1 MLFNTILSKSGI
13 KKALRSD
20 KDLSEL
26 FWGSATSLIIK
37 VSSIGISYLFTLLV
51 LYLYN
56 PSEWGIFSLSLA
68 SMMIFAI
75 PGRLGLDTAIVRFT
89 SEYLTESNITKLQ
102 DYYQKSLILVT
113 VSSIIF
119 TVLMYFFCGFLAES
133 IFKKPLVTESLR
145 IMSLGIIPMNVL
157 FLNAEA
163 LRGYKEIKS
172 YSFYKTVASYL
183 FCIPVLFLI
192 VKVTN
197 LKFNPEISYV
207 AGLWISMVLSN
218 ISLSNKLKVNFTI
231 QSQDHTFSEII
242 KVAFPML
249 LTTSLIFLLGWTGSF
264 AIGIFRQDPSEVGI
278 YQVALRLSALTS
290 LPVLAINSIAAPKF
304 ASLNSL
310 KDTIGLEKVIRQSTK
325 MTFWV
330 SLPILSVFITF
341 PEFVLSF
348 FGEEFK
354 AAALS
359 LIFISIGQFIS
370 SISGSVG
377 NLLQMTG
384 HQNKMQLIILT
395 GTAVNIC
402 LNYLLIPRYGIAGAG
417 FASMIGVTVWNLSAV
432 YVIWKEM
439 NITTIYIPNITK
451 IGKRIKKNI

>member
-1 MLFNTILSKSGI
+1 MLFNSILAKTGI
-13 KKALRSD
+13 KKALHSD
-20 KDLSEL
+20 KDLFEL

-51 LYLYN
+51 LYIYD
-56 PSEWGIFSLSLA
+56 PTQWGIFSLSLA

-89 SEYLTESNITKLQ
+89 SEYVTESNIIKLQ
-102 DYYQKSLILVT
+102 NYYQKSIILVLIGSI
-113 VSSIIF
+113 VSS
-119 TVLMYFFCGFLAES
+119 TLMYFFCGFIAES
-133 IFKKPLVTESLR
+133 IFKKTVVTQSLK
-145 IMSLGIIPMNVL
+145 IMSLGIIPMNIL

-163 LRGYKEIKS
+163 FRGYKEIKL
-172 YSFYKTVASYL
+172 YSFFKTVASYT
-183 FCIPVLFLI
+183 FCIPVLFI
-192 VKVTN
+192 IAKSTD

-207 AGLWISMVLSN
+207 IGLWISMVLS
-218 ISLSNKLKVNFTI
+218 IVTWSKKLKLNYSLRDQE
-231 QSQDHTFSEII
+231 QSFSEII
-242 KVAFPML
+242 IVAFPML

-264 AIGIFRQDPSEVGI
+264 AIGIYREDPSEVGI

-310 KDTIGLEKVIRQSTK
+310 NDTIGLEKVIRQSTK

-330 SLPILSVFITF
+330 SLPILSIFIVF

-354 AAALS
+354 SAALT

-395 GTAVNIC
+395 GTAVNIF

-417 FASMIGVTVWNLSAV
+417 FASMIGVAVWNLSAV

-439 NITTIYIPNITK
+439 KIMTIYIPNIMK
-451 IGKRIKKNI
+451 IGKGIKNFI

>member
-37 VSSIGISYLFTLLV
+37 ISSIGISYLFTLLV

-89 SEYLTESNITKLQ
+89 SEYLTESNVNKLQ
-102 DYYQKSLILVT
+102 DYYQKSFILVLL
-113 VSSIIF
+113 SSIACTI
-119 TVLMYFFCGFLAES
+119 LMYFFCGFLAES
-133 IFKKPLVTESLR
+133 LFKKPVVTQSLK
-145 IMSLGIIPMNVL
+145 IMSLGIIPMNIL
-157 FLNAEA
+157 FLNAES
-163 LRGYKEIKS
+163 LRGHKEIKL
-172 YSFYKTVASYL
+172 YSFYKTVASYA
-183 FCIPVLFLI
+183 FCIPLLYVI
-192 VKVTN
+192 TKAADI
-197 LKFNPEISYV
+197 KFNPEISYV
-207 AGLWISMVLSN
+207 IGLWISMVLSI
-218 ISLSNKLKVNFTI
+218 ISWNKKLKLNYTLKN
-231 QSQDHTFSEII
+231 QEHSFSEII

-310 KDTIGLEKVIRQSTK
+310 KDTEGLEKVIRQSTK

-330 SLPILSVFITF
+330 SLPILSIFIAF
-341 PEFVLSF
+341 PEFILSL
-348 FGEEFK
+348 FGKEFK
-354 AAALS
+354 SAALA

-370 SISGSVG
+370 SICGSVG

-384 HQNKMQLIILT
+384 HQNKMQTIILI
-395 GTAVNIC
+395 GTAVNIY
-402 LNYLLIPRYGIAGAG
+402 LNYLLIPKYGIAGAG
-417 FASMIGVTVWNLSAV
+417 FASMIGVAVWNLSAV

-439 NITTIYIPNITK
+439 NITTIYIPNIKK
-451 IGKRIKKNI
+451 IGKRIKNFI